1 MRRQETASV
10 KDFSTDTSKKEIT
23 APKIDTSILTTVLL
37 NGHCKPVTIELAKLS
52 AVSIWRQSRL
62 VQTLDLD
69 YLCVKQTNLQ
79 TKQIFSTFREICT
92 VYNNTVSA

>member
-10 KDFSTDTSKKEIT
+10 KDFITDTSKKEIT
-23 APKIDTSILTTVLL
+23 APKIDASILTTVLL
-37 NGHCKPVTIELAKLS
+37 NGYCKPVTIELAKLS
-52 AVSIWRQSRL
+52 DVSIWRQSRL

-69 YLCVKQTNLQ
+69 YLCVKQSNLQ

-92 VYNNTVSA
+92 VSNNTVSA